1 MNVHCASCGADLD
14 AHRNR
19 ALIFS
24 LIPHIA
30 RKLTLFMAIFI
41 DRGLKLLNAIWI
53 RSPSPEYTTSGDYRS
68 SAADGSAQGP
78 SSLLTVAQVSY
89 FFHVLMNSY
98 PTNHL
103 KSTKV
108 MTAVHL
114 FALFA
119 VQLSGVPKSSKFH
132 RYPSAALLA

>member
-68 SAADGSAQGP
+68 SAADGSA
-78 SSLLTVAQVSY
+78 
-89 FFHVLMNSY
+89 LMCT
-98 PTNHL
+98 PKVRL
-103 KSTKV
+103 KDFRV
-108 MTAVHL
+108 CIQNME
-114 FALFA
+114 
-119 VQLSGVPKSSKFH
+119 
-132 RYPSAALLA
+132 

>member
-1 MNVHCASCGADLD
+1 MNVHCASSGADLD

-24 LIPHIA
+24 LIPHIS

-89 FFHVLMNSY
+89 FFSCFNE
-98 PTNHL
+98 
-103 KSTKV
+103 
-108 MTAVHL
+108 
-114 FALFA
+114 
-119 VQLSGVPKSSKFH
+119 QLSGLPRSSEFH
-132 RYPSAALLA
+132 RYPSAALLT